1 MQTNQ
6 NLDEQ
11 MKKDYGAGNI
21 KVLKGLE
28 AVRKRPGMYIGDTN
42 INGLHHMIYEVVDNS
57 IDEAMAGHC
66 DTIDIELTTD
76 GSAIITD
83 NGRGIPVD
91 IHPTENISAATV
103 VLTVLHAGGKF
114 DKDTYKVSG
123 GLHGV
128 GVSVVN
134 ALSKKLVLNIK
145 RDGKLHRQE
154 FAAGIPQTDL
164 EIIKTT
170 NRTGTSVEFWPDE
183 TIFEVTQF
191 DRDILAKR
199 FKELAYLNPK
209 ITINFKDQ
217 RDGFKESY
225 HFEGGLESFVTD
237 MNKSNP
243 VSKAVSFSGGE
254 DDVIVDFALLY
265 NETYSENLLSFV
277 NNIKTPDG
285 GTHEAGFRAGLTRAI
300 TNYIAANAS
309 AREKDTK
316 ITGDDIREGLI
327 AVVSVKVPEPQFEGQ
342 TKGKLG
348 SSYVKPIVQKMSFE
362 VLCKYF
368 EENPNEAK
376 AIMNKALMAARGREA
391 AKKARDLTR
400 KKDSLNSVGTLP
412 GKLADCQSKDPS
424 ESEIYLVE
432 GDSAGG
438 SAKQGRDRVFQA
450 ILPLRGKILNVEKS
464 RLDKILKSEEI
475 KNMITAF
482 GCGIGD
488 EFDASKLRYHKI
500 IIMTDADVDGSH
512 IQTLLLTFFFR
523 FLTPIIENGN
533 VYLAQPPLYRYK
545 KGKKEIYLKDEKA
558 LNEFLIETGIE
569 SEDFEGIGNNDLID
583 YLKLI
588 SAYRTVLN
596 ELKKRFNVLTA
607 IRYMI
612 ENPDIISKEFKE
624 LFEIIKSELE
634 SQNYNILNS
643 YVNEEEIRIYVQ
655 TPNGL
660 EELIINDSLF
670 VNPLYIEAVHIYSK
684 MRERDIDLDGDPL
697 EVLENIERSAK
708 KGAYIQR
715 YKGLGEMNPD
725 QLWETTMNPENRR
738 LLKIDVKDMQ
748 SASGVFELFMGD
760 EVEPRRE
767 YIQAH
772 AKDVKHLDV

>member
-1 MQTNQ
+1 MSEKQY
-6 NLDEQ
+6 D
-11 MKKDYGAGNI
+11 AGNI

-42 INGLHHMIYEVVDNS
+42 IGGLHHMIYEVVDNS
-57 IDEAMAGHC
+57 IDEAMAGYC
-66 DTIDIELTTD
+66 DTIDIELTRE
-76 GSAIITD
+76 GSCIVTD

-91 IHPTENISAATV
+91 MHPTENLPAATV

-145 RDGKLHRQE
+145 RDGNLYRQE
-154 FAAGIPQTDL
+154 FSCGIPTTGL
-164 EIIKTT
+164 EVIKTT
-170 NRTGTSVEFWPDE
+170 NRTGTQVEFWPDD
-183 TIFEVTQF
+183 TIFEVTNF
-191 DRDILAKR
+191 DREILAKR
-199 FKELAYLNPK
+199 FRELAYLNPK

-217 RDGFKESY
+217 RDGFNESY

-237 MNKSNP
+237 MNKAQA

-254 DDVIVDFALLY
+254 EDVVVDFALMY
-265 NETYSENLLSFV
+265 NDTYSENLLSFV

-285 GTHEAGFRAGLTRAI
+285 GTHEAGFRAGLTRVI
-300 TNYIAANAS
+300 TNYIQANAA

-348 SSYVKPIVQKMSFE
+348 SSYVKPIVQKMVFD
-362 VLCKYF
+362 VLTKYF
-368 EENPNEAK
+368 EENPIEAR
-376 AIMNKALMAARGREA
+376 AIMEKALMAARGREA
-391 AKKARDLTR
+391 AKRARDLTR
-400 KKDSLNSVGTLP
+400 KKEGLSVGTLP
-412 GKLADCQSKDPS
+412 GKLADCQSKDATIS
-424 ESEIYLVE
+424 ELYLVE

-450 ILPLRGKILNVEKS
+450 ILPLKGKILNVEKS
-464 RLDKILKSEEI
+464 RLDKILKSDEI
-475 KNMITAF
+475 KNMITAL

-488 EFDASKLRYHKI
+488 EFDAEKLRYHKI

-523 FLTPIIENGN
+523 FLNKVVENGYI
-533 VYLAQPPLYRYK
+533 YLAQPPLYRYK

-558 LNEFLIETGIE
+558 LNEFLIQTGIE
-569 SEDFEGIGNNDLID
+569 GMEFEGIGSNDLVD
-583 YLKLI
+583 FLKI
-588 SAYRTVLN
+588 VAAYRSVLK
-596 ELKKRFNVLTA
+596 ELEKRFNVLSA

-612 ENPDIISKEFKE
+612 ENPDVIGKTYPEI
-624 LFEIIKSELE
+624 FEILKSYL
-634 SQNYNILNS
+634 QAQGHNILNS
-643 YVNEEEIRIYVQ
+643 YVNDEEVRIYVQ
-655 TPNGL
+655 TESGL
-660 EELIINDSLF
+660 EELIVNDNLF
-670 VNPLYIEAVHIYSK
+670 ANPLYEEAVHISK
-684 MRERDIDLDGDPL
+684 KIKERDMDFGEKDVLD
-697 EVLENIERSAK
+697 VLEEIEKNAK

-715 YKGLGEMNPD
+715 YKGLGEMNPE

-738 LLKIDVKDMQ
+738 LLKINISDAA
-748 SASGVFELFMGD
+748 SASETFNLFMGD
-760 EVEPRRE
+760 EVEPRRN
-767 YIQAH
+767 YIQDH
-772 AKDVKHLDV
+772 AKDVKHLDI